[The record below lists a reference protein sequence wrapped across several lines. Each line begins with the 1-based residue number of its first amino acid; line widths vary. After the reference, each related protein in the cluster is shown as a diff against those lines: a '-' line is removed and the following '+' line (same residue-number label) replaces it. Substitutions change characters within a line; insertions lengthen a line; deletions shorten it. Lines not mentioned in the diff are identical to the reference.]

1 MAFNF
6 GNICSAKTEKI
17 LKEFPALKYG
27 RDKEKLAL
35 KQYCYMY
42 SNKNIFL
49 SSLVVDQNLLFLACS
64 PNALVDDDED
74 NQGQFRKSHR
84 YFYQIQGVLNITQRA
99 WCNLVIYSREEI
111 VVIRVDKDVGFWEKV
126 MCPALED
133 FYLFYFLPKLGRKN
147 RRIDTCLH
155 ALFKLMRDL
164 MMKKIKRDN
173 FRLCRLE
180 KRSII
185 GPGQRFPVTW
195 LKKTNNDG
203 EYILSC
209 KGMIQSD
216 KILCE
221 VNLQKIDRFRYRM
234 DSSHRTFV
242 NDGVKY
248 YHEQFLTEQ
257 QGECDPTKRN
267 TPGNFT
273 GTISDG
279 YDTNGGKTPNESSP
293 KVITLQNVILKPA
306 DTVQGEKEK
315 TSGSDMSQDSG
326 RNHQPSSKESD
337 EWNAK
342 KLVLENESETDTHLG
357 VENKSPEES
366 VFQDSGSEYTP
377 SPKKTKNKNTSKW
390 VSENRKFVIQKKKQK
405 LKSSQTGSKKS
416 EAGDFNDNGYK
427 MFTNESMDKLD
438 ASEDHSEENDLCNA
452 ELTTHIQ
459 EIGNFDVPDKN
470 NNVTV
475 IPLETTVVNMLIIK
489 KHVLVK
495 ILLFQKGVIEKAER

>member
-1 MAFNF
+1 ME
-6 GNICSAKTEKI
+6 TE
-17 LKEFPALKYG
+17 LKERVAIAGTVLAVYHLK
-27 RDKEKLAL
+27 
-35 KQYCYMY
+35 
-42 SNKNIFL
+42 
-49 SSLVVDQNLLFLACS
+49 
-64 PNALVDDDED
+64 
-74 NQGQFRKSHR
+74 H
-84 YFYQIQGVLNITQRA
+84 
-99 WCNLVIYSREEI
+99 
-111 VVIRVDKDVGFWEKV
+111 
-126 MCPALED
+126 
-133 FYLFYFLPKLGRKN
+133 
-147 RRIDTCLH
+147 
-155 ALFKLMRDL
+155 
-164 MMKKIKRDN
+164 N

-234 DSSHRTFV
+234 DSSHRKFV
-242 NDGVKY
+242 NDEVKY

-279 YDTNGGKTPNESSP
+279 YDTNGGKTQNESSP

-416 EAGDFNDNGYK
+416 GAGDFNDNGYK
-427 MFTNESMDKLD
+427 MFTNESLDKLD
-438 ASEDHSEENDLCNA
+438 ASEDHSEDNDLCNA

-470 NNVTV
+470 KCYSDTLGNNSCEHADYKETRSGENSTVSKRRDRKSRKITSNVTV
-475 IPLETTVVNMLIIK
+475 QVVNFNKDGVRVYDKYHSCFVCNQLFLKMARHLEL
-489 KHVLVK
+489 KHADKLDVAKVLAKPKVLKIVVK
-495 ILLFQKGVIEKAER
+495 DFHT